1 MTLREQIRHI
11 LETRNILPDH
21 PDHAL
26 SGTELLERIRPMVVG
41 SYTETSFPPTFSILA
56 KDPTSPIARREGR
69 FGYYRL
75 PAVQQATKIEDDA
88 VQSAESDVAPL
99 QEGGARNDQLE
110 EKFRAFFI
118 RYATLDNR
126 FPVHIEHVIAQ
137 RQRAG
142 VNKWKFPDVVVLDWM
157 AGESGDSGFF
167 LDSAVL
173 DVRRGLG
180 EQPFLLTSVELKVD
194 LSFSTF
200 REFFFQCVSNSKWAH
215 SAALVVACPVSD
227 ALLSKELRRLGT
239 SYGVAIST
247 FDFSRDELASLP
259 SADELMKMT
268 EEEFEKIAE
277 QRKDNTLTAGTVRP
291 GLDWDHLQDLKTQ
304 STAFSE
310 IFGWIARCLRDS
322 KPYTMRNYQ
331 ELTRIEGRPG

>member
-1 MTLREQIRHI
+1 M
-11 LETRNILPDH
+11 
-21 PDHAL
+21 
-26 SGTELLERIRPMVVG
+26 
-41 SYTETSFPPTFSILA
+41 
-56 KDPTSPIARREGR
+56 
-69 FGYYRL
+69 
-75 PAVQQATKIEDDA
+75 
-88 VQSAESDVAPL
+88 
-99 QEGGARNDQLE
+99 
-110 EKFRAFFI
+110 
-118 RYATLDNR
+118 
-126 FPVHIEHVIAQ
+126 
-137 RQRAG
+137 
-142 VNKWKFPDVVVLDWM
+142 
-157 AGESGDSGFF
+157 
-167 LDSAVL
+167 L